1 MAKERPRIVV
11 NFAITADGKV
21 STRKHTPTGFTSA
34 EDKWRLRK
42 IRSIGD
48 AVLVGA
54 GTVAA
59 DRMTMGLSDLDLRK
73 ARAKRG
79 QQPEP
84 IRVLIS
90 NSGRLDPKWKVFAY
104 TSSPLLVFS
113 TDRMSQALRSRL
125 APLCDLWLFNRGTVD
140 LREMLR
146 ILRQEYQVRTMV
158 CEGGPTL
165 FRSLLEI
172 GAVDEL
178 CLTWAPLLFGGK
190 DAPTVTGLP
199 SDFLPELVRC
209 RLKKM
214 EPIGDEVF
222 LRYEVLHQ
230 R

>member
-1 MAKERPRIVV
+1 MPKQRPRIVV

-21 STRKHTPTGFTSA
+21 STRNRTPTGFTSA
-34 EDKWRLRK
+34 KDKRRLRE

-59 DRMTMGLSDLDLRK
+59 DRMTMGLSDQNLRQV
-73 ARAKRG
+73 RIKRG
-79 QQPEP
+79 QQAEP

-90 NSGRLDPKWKVFAY
+90 NSGRIDPKWKAFTY
-104 TSSPLLVFS
+104 TSSPLIIFS
-113 TDRMSQALRSRL
+113 TDRMSQALRSKL
-125 APLCDLWLFNRGTVD
+125 APLCDLWLFGKGSVD
-140 LREMLR
+140 LPEMLR
-146 ILRQEYQVRTMV
+146 ILRQDYRVKTLV

-178 CLTWAPLLFGGK
+178 RLTWAPLIFGGK

-199 SDFLPELVRC
+199 GDFLPKLMRC

-214 EPIGDEVF
+214 ETLGQEVF
-222 LRYEVLHQ
+222 LSYQVLPPS
-230 R
+230 

>member
-1 MAKERPRIVV
+1 MPKERPRIVV

-21 STRKHTPTGFTSA
+21 STRNHTPTGFTSA
-34 EDKWRLRK
+34 EDKRRLRA

-73 ARAKRG
+73 VRTKRG

-90 NSGRLDPKWKVFAY
+90 NSGRLDPKWRVFAY

-113 TDRMSQALRSRL
+113 TQRMSQALRIKL
-125 APLCDLWLFNRGTVD
+125 APLCDLWLFNQATVD

-146 ILRQEYQVRTMV
+146 ILRQEYRVRTMV

-190 DAPTVTGLP
+190 DAPSVTGLP
-199 SDFLPELVRC
+199 GEFLPKLVRC

-214 EPIGDEVF
+214 EPFDEEVF
-222 LRYEVLHQ
+222 LRYQVRH
-230 R
+230 RD